1 MMPQAMIP
9 HTDHDDLVKNATQA
23 EADTPTPDALPTRG
37 LLELRALPQQRQTQS
52 VRQSAAQHLSRQ
64 IGNQAFIRRMVN
76 AVQREDVPSGAGD
89 AQEQGATVVEEDT
102 PEARKRRAIIAAIKG
117 SKKPLEFGVEMCADP
132 SSQGSPDATADQV
145 LKVTGMV
152 SKALTDAK
160 NTQ

>member
-1 MMPQAMIP
+1 MPQAMMP

-23 EADTPTPDALPTRG
+23 EAETPTPDALPTRG
-37 LLELRALPQQRQTQS
+37 LSELRALPQQRQTQS

-76 AVQREDVPSGAGD
+76 AVQREDVSSGEGD
-89 AQEQGATVVEEDT
+89 AQEQGATASPVDT
-102 PEARKRRAIIAAIKG
+102 PEERKKRAIKG
-117 SKKPLEFGVEMCADP
+117 ALLGSQPVMKIATEMCGEPA
-132 SSQGSPDATADQV
+132 SSGSVQGNADQV
-145 LKVTGMV
+145 LGATSSV